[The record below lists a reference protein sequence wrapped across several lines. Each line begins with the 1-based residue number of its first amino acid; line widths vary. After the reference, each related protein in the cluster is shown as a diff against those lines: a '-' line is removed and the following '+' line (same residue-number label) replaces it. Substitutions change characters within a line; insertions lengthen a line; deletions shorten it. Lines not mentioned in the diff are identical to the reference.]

1 MIISD
6 TLCKF
11 NDKKLPAN
19 FVSIATKI
27 ENNIPTHA
35 AILIRY
41 QDRNF
46 LHHFPGSTKPEVIDD
61 FNEDGWFV
69 YKIIDALSSSEDE
82 VGAILQYCYRICKSS
97 KITYSYIADGSS
109 YADKGNFISKI
120 GLPEFG
126 TCVGFCTNTLTNTII
141 DIEDS
146 YLNLDDW
153 DDSDLVGW
161 VDKWSIQ
168 QAQKKYPD
176 LDWTLYNAFKKRIT
190 PLEYLCSAFINEY
203 PINKL
208 KIDEIKNTVQESIN
222 NFFPSV

>member
-6 TLCKF
+6 TLYKF
-11 NDKKLPAN
+11 NDEKLPAN

-27 ENNIPTHA
+27 EDNIPTHA

-46 LHHFPGSTKPEVIDD
+46 LHHFPGATKPEVIAD

-69 YKIIDALSSSEDE
+69 YRIIDALSSSEDE
-82 VGAILQYCYRICKSS
+82 VGSILQYCNRICKNSN
-97 KITYSYIADGSS
+97 ITYSYIADGSS
-109 YADKGNFISKI
+109 YADKGAFISKI

-126 TCVGFCTNTLTNTII
+126 TCVGFCTNTLTNTM
-141 DIEDS
+141 IEIGDS

-153 DDSDLVGW
+153 DDSDLIEHI
-161 VDKWSIQ
+161 DNWSII

-190 PLEYLCSAFINEY
+190 PLEYLCSAFIDEY
-203 PINKL
+203 PISKL
-208 KIDEIKNTVQESIN
+208 KIDEIKTTVQESIN
-222 NFFPSV
+222 NLFSTS